1 MRNFLYPTLIFLC
14 TLTTFTSKAQNT
26 FKAIVKDSSTNET
39 ISRVT
44 ISVEKS
50 KTIFS
55 DKNGFFILKDIQN
68 GNHQITLSAVGYFTK
83 SFSIDFSDTTLHL
96 FLLVPKQEQLT
107 GVVVISSTRS
117 NERIETATT
126 KTEVLAPEEVAEE
139 AGLKPANIASILGD
153 VSGVQIQQSSAA
165 SGNANVRIQGLD
177 GRYTQ
182 ILKDGMPL
190 YGGYAGGFGI
200 LSVAPLDLKQIELIK
215 GSSSTLYG
223 GGAIGGLVN
232 LISKKPAY
240 KPDAAFLINASTLKE
255 KNINAYYAQRWNK
268 IGFTFFGGQTFQ
280 DAVDVDG
287 DGLTDVSKNTT
298 TMIHPTLFIYPTTKS
313 NIAIGWS
320 GGFDNRI
327 GGDISVIKNG
337 ANANHIYFEKNVLQ
351 RNIFTL
357 TAEQKVNNKL
367 TFHLKSSLSN
377 LNRNETTT
385 NTNLDATQK
394 NYYTE
399 ISISDRNPKY
409 TLVGGIN
416 ITGDKFSPNAT
427 TASPSLTLGEYGN
440 NTIGAFTQITKTFF
454 KATKIETGIRYDHH
468 NKYGNF
474 VLPRIAIFQKINDHW
489 GSRAGFG
496 MGYTTPNP
504 LTPQIKD
511 VSIFEIEP
519 IAAGLIAEKSY
530 AFNAEINY
538 KKEFDDEKNIFI
550 NAAFFSTSIKDPIVR
565 EVNSIN
571 NKMYFSN
578 KPKPLTTRGIDTYIQ
593 LKLHAIEIYLGYTY
607 TDAQRKYL
615 PNNNVVLL
623 TPKHRLATVISY
635 EIEGKLRAG
644 IEASYSSSQHR
655 LEDYTNTPGYLFVA
669 GMVEKK
675 FGPKW
680 SLVANVENLLN
691 VNQSNYEKIYSGS
704 ILNPNYKAL
713 WAPIDGRALNISLRF
728 QPFAK

>member
-1 MRNFLYPTLIFLC
+1 MKKNILAIIFIFSITKVATAQINF
-14 TLTTFTSKAQNT
+14 KG
-26 FKAIVKDSSTNET
+26 IVKDSSENEA
-39 ISRVT
+39 IPKV
-44 ISVEKS
+44 SVSFEKS
-50 KTIFS
+50 KSTTTNA
-55 DKNGFFILKDIQN
+55 DGFFSFKNISI
-68 GNHQITLSAVGYFTK
+68 GVHQLTLSAVGYFTK
-83 SFSIDFSDTTLHL
+83 TFPVNITDTNAII

-107 GVVVISSTRS
+107 GVVVVSSTRS

-190 YGGYAGGFGI
+190 YGGFAGGFGI

-268 IGFTFFGGQTFQ
+268 IGFTFFGGQTLQ

-298 TMIHPTLFIYPTTKS
+298 TMIHPTLFLYPTAKS

-337 ANANHIYFEKNVLQ
+337 SDANHIYFEKNVLQ

-357 TAEQKVNNKL
+357 TGEQKVNNKI
-367 TFHLKSSLSN
+367 TVYLKSSLSN

-385 NTNLDATQK
+385 NTKLDASQK

-409 TLVGGIN
+409 TLVAGAN
-416 ITGDKFSPNAT
+416 ITGDKFSPNTA
-427 TASPSLTLGEYGN
+427 TASPTLALGEYGN

-454 KATKIETGIRYDHH
+454 KATKLETGIRYDHH
-468 NKYGNF
+468 NKYGDF
-474 VLPRIAIFQKINDHW
+474 ILPRIAIFQKINEHW

-519 IAAGLIAEKSY
+519 IAVGLIAEKSF

-538 KKEFDDEKNIFI
+538 KKDFDKEKNIFV
-550 NAAFFSTSIKDPIVR
+550 NAAFFSTTIKDPIVG
-565 EVNSIN
+565 EIN
-571 NKMYFSN
+571 YGSTMMHFTNKS
-578 KPKPLTTRGIDTYIQ
+578 KPLATRGIDTYVQ
-593 LKLHAIEIYLGYTY
+593 LKLNDIQIYLGYTF

-615 PNNNVVLL
+615 PTNNVVLL

-655 LEDYTNTPGYLFVA
+655 VEDYTNTPGYLFVA

-680 SLVANVENLLN
+680 SVVANVENLLN
-691 VNQSNYEKIYSGS
+691 VQQSNYEKIYSGS